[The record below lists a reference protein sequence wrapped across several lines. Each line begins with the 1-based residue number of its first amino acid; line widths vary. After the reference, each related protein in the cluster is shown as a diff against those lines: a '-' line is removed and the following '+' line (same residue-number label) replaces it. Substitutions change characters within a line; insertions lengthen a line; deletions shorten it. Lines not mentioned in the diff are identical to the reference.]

1 MSSKIDIIIPIYNE
15 AENLVAL
22 IGRLDSTF
30 HKAKLAYHLYFVDDH
45 STDRGVKILNS
56 LKTRYPITILTK
68 NGNQGKAYSIL
79 EGAAV
84 STAPYIAMIDADL
97 QYPPEII
104 PEMLALAKKNAVVVA
119 KRNDY
124 QESKVRHFLSKG
136 FQWFFGKVL
145 HGLDC
150 DVQSGLKVFSK
161 EVIKHLSAEQ
171 VTAWTLDIPLL
182 TTAMNLGYDIKQV
195 DITFEKRA
203 KGESKIKLITSIK
216 EIGGQAISYKLKH
229 KRNIQIPPENKDN
242 MLGAGMY
249 HKGKRFI
256 THTTLLSDDSAV
268 NVITQK
274 QKAFLIFLVTFLVGS
289 FFLDFVDTIKLF
301 VAVLSAVYFA
311 DVFFNLYV
319 VLKSLKTP
327 PEIKVSAEEIFSL
340 ADKDLP
346 TYTVLCPL
354 YKEAH
359 VLPQFVSAIEKM
371 EWPKKKLDV
380 ILLLEADDLVTID
393 AASKMKL
400 PSFVSVQ
407 VVPDSQPKTK
417 PKACNYGL
425 HFAKGEFLVI
435 YDAEDVPD
443 PLQLKKVYLAF
454 LKSPTSVK
462 CIQAKLN
469 FYNPY
474 QNLLTRFFTAEYSL
488 WFDVVLTG
496 LQGIETSLPLGGTSN
511 HFRTQDL
518 KDLEGWD
525 SFNVTEDADLGIRL
539 FKRGGRTAI
548 IDSITLEEANSSWSN
563 WLRQRSRWIKGY
575 MQTYLVHMRNPYKFF
590 KEYGWHALL
599 FQLVMGGKIAFM
611 LINPFMWL
619 LTVSYFG
626 LYAIVGPT
634 IESFYPSIVFYMAV
648 TSLVFGNFLFIYYY
662 MIGAAKR
669 EHWSIIKWV
678 FLVPIY
684 WLLVSVAATIA
695 LYQLIVKP
703 HYWEKTVHGLH
714 VKKTIDE
721 GSQEVVKDAVINA
734 QVETEEVVKQ
744 STLPIFAFTNEKL
757 KRFTLLHKKMNKAS
771 ILGFLEKCKQPA
783 YRGAF
788 FLILANIAAN
798 VLNLL
803 TNIYTGHVLPFAD
816 FGVVNTFTSIL
827 YLLMIPTSA
836 LATTINHQTAFL
848 MGKYKSKSMYKF
860 WGSIRKSSLIIGLIL
875 SGLWV
880 AFSPALQQIFGT
892 PTIVPILVFAPLLF
906 ITILTNV
913 DRGYIKGRMMFGAV
927 ALVAIVEPLSRIIS
941 TVVIAHLQWG
951 RMLYLAIPISTFV
964 SFLVAYHYAKKE
976 KDTIADVKDFNLPS
990 QFFWLAL
997 LAGLSTIAFFSLD
1010 NILVAHYLGAE
1021 AAGKYAFLGLIGK
1034 IIYFA
1039 GNLIL
1044 TFITPII
1051 SHQEGSGKK
1060 TDKPFVI
1067 LIWSTALVSFIG
1079 FVGLGLILP
1088 RFGAALYS
1096 EKLIAIATYLP
1107 LYCLGIALFNISQ
1120 VYANYHLAK
1129 RNYLFPFV
1137 AFVLAIFQVI
1147 GFALFHRNLQDII
1160 NIMFFTGLSNLV
1172 VLAILDAIYFK
1183 IKTPLANVVDALDL
1197 FNRLPFSLR
1206 TKTNKLKDNYS
1217 VLFFNWRDTKHVW
1230 AGGAEYYIQEIAE
1243 ELVRTGHNVTIF
1255 CGNDGK
1261 NPRNE
1266 KVNGVQIIR
1275 RGGFYTVYFW
1285 AFVYYQLKLKNLF
1298 DVIVDCEN
1306 GIPFLTPIYS
1316 KQPVFLLIHHIHQ
1329 EVFRQHL
1336 PFPLSAVANFIEG
1349 TIMPVVYRTR
1359 NIITVSE
1366 SSKTEIIQIGLGDQ
1380 TSINIVNPGVSPTAF
1395 TKKKKTTH
1403 PSVVYIGRLKQYKNV
1418 HVLVEAFASVLE
1430 KFPKA
1435 TLTIGGSGEAR
1446 SELILLAQKLGIES
1460 QIVFIKDISN
1470 EEKVALFAKSWVAV
1484 QPSMIEGWG
1493 ITVIEANAAHTPVIA
1508 SNVKGLKDSIQ
1519 NGVTG
1524 ILVEPKQPKL
1534 LAEAI
1539 INLFDSPK
1547 LRTTFSEN
1555 AYKWAQEFIWE
1566 KKAARFLQIL
1576 ESSLNLTSTDTNL
1589 ESNQNE
1595 VAKAY
1600 EQI

>member
-1 MSSKIDIIIPIYNE
+1 MPSQIDVIIPVYNE

-30 HKAKLAYHLYFVDDH
+30 HKAKISYHLYFVDDH
-45 STDRGVKILNS
+45 STDSSLKILQS
-56 LKTRYPITILTK
+56 LAKRYPITALSK
-68 NGNQGKAYSIL
+68 KGNKGKAYSIL
-79 EGAAV
+79 EGAKAAK
-84 STAPYIAMIDADL
+84 APYLAMIDADL
-97 QYPPEII
+97 QYPPEAI
-104 PEMLALAKKNAVVVA
+104 PEMLEKAQAGAVVVA
-119 KRNDY
+119 RRHDY
-124 QESKVRHFLSKG
+124 QESKVRHFLSRG
-136 FQWFFGKVL
+136 FQWFFGNVL
-145 HGLDC
+145 HGLHC

-161 EVIKHLSAEQ
+161 EVISHLQTSQ

-182 TTAMNLGYDIKQV
+182 TTAMNLGYSIDEV
-195 DITFEKRA
+195 SITFEKRS
-203 KGESKIKLITSIK
+203 KGESKIHLLTSVK
-216 EIGGQAISYKLKH
+216 EIGGQAVAYKLKH
-229 KRNIQIPPENKDN
+229 KRNIQILPDSQEN

-268 NVITQK
+268 NVLTSPQR
-274 QKAFLIFLVTFLVGS
+274 AFLIALGS
-289 FFLDFVDTIKLF
+289 FFIGSLFLDFVGTVKLF
-301 VAVLSAVYFA
+301 VAVLSFIYFV

-319 VLKSLKTP
+319 ILKSLHQP
-327 PEIKVSAEEIFSL
+327 PELKIEPKEISSL
-340 ADKDLP
+340 SEKDLP
-346 TYTVLCPL
+346 IYTVLCPL

-371 EWPKKKLDV
+371 DWPKKKLDV
-380 ILLLEADDLVTID
+380 ILLLEADDLVTIK
-393 AASKMKL
+393 AASQMKL
-400 PSFVSVQ
+400 PPFVTVQ

-454 LKSPTSVK
+454 LKSPEAVK

-469 FYNPY
+469 FYNPH

-496 LQGIETSLPLGGTSN
+496 LQSIETSLPLGGTSN
-511 HFRTQDL
+511 HFRTSDL

-590 KEYGWHALL
+590 KEYGLHALL

-619 LTVSYFG
+619 LTASYFA
-626 LYAIVGPT
+626 LYALVGPT
-634 IESFYPSIVFYMAV
+634 IESFYPASVFYMAV
-648 TSLVFGNFLFIYYY
+648 TSLVFGNFFFIYYY

-669 EHWSIIKWV
+669 DHWTIIKWV
-678 FLVPIY
+678 FLIPVY

-714 VKKTIDE
+714 VKKQLEEAAENAVADT
-721 GSQEVVKDAVINA
+721 VVNA
-734 QVETEEVVKQ
+734 EVETE
-744 STLPIFAFTNEKL
+744 LMIEKKAEPVL
-757 KRFTLLHKKMNKAS
+757 TITSQRVNRFTLLRKKLNKQALCDF
-771 ILGFLEKCKQPA
+771 IEKCKQPA
-783 YRGAF
+783 YRAAF
-788 FLILANIAAN
+788 FLIIANISAN

-836 LATTINHQTAFL
+836 LATTINHQTAYL
-848 MGKYKSKSMYKF
+848 TGKYKSNSIYEF
-860 WGSIRKSSLIIGLIL
+860 WRSIRRSSLIISLVAVCLWIAL
-875 SGLWV
+875 SPL
-880 AFSPALQQIFGT
+880 LQTLFGT
-892 PTIVPILVFAPLLF
+892 PTIVPILVFAPLLL
-906 ITILTNV
+906 ITVLTNV

-927 ALVAIVEPLSRIIS
+927 ALVAIVEPLVRIIS

-951 RMLYLAIPISTFV
+951 RMLYLAIPISTVV
-964 SFLVAYHYAKKE
+964 SFLVAYYYARKE
-976 KDTIADVKDFNLPS
+976 KDTIADVKNFNLPPK
-990 QFFWLAL
+990 FFWLAL

-1010 NILVAHYLGAE
+1010 NLLVAHYLGAE
-1021 AAGKYAFLGLIGK
+1021 EAGKYAFLGLIGK

-1051 SHQEGSGKK
+1051 SHHEGSGKK
-1060 TDKPFVI
+1060 TDRPFVI
-1067 LIWSTALVSFIG
+1067 LIWSTAFVSFAG
-1079 FVGLGLILP
+1079 FICLGLILP

-1096 EKLIAIATYLP
+1096 QKLIAIASYLP

-1137 AFVLAIFQVI
+1137 AFVLAIFQVA
-1147 GFALFHRNLQDII
+1147 GFAFFHRNLQDII
-1160 NIMFFTGLSNLV
+1160 YIMFLTGLANLV
-1172 VLAILDAIYFK
+1172 VLALLDWFYDK
-1183 IKTPLANVVDALDL
+1183 IKTPLTNFTDALDL
-1197 FNRLPFSLR
+1197 FAKLPQRKKSDLLR
-1206 TKTNKLKDNYS
+1206 DNYS

-1230 AGGAEYYIQEIAE
+1230 AGGAESYIQEIAE
-1243 ELVRTGHNVTIF
+1243 HLVMTGHSVTIF

-1261 NPRNE
+1261 SPRNE
-1266 KVNGVQIIR
+1266 KVNGVQVIR

-1285 AFVYYQLKLKNLF
+1285 AFIYYTLKLRNHF
-1298 DVIVDCEN
+1298 DVIIDCEN
-1306 GIPFLTPIYS
+1306 GIPFLTPLYAR
-1316 KQPVFLLIHHIHQ
+1316 KPKFLLIHHIHQ
-1329 EVFRQHL
+1329 EVFREHL
-1336 PFPLSAVANFIEG
+1336 SFPLAAVANFIEG
-1349 TIMPVVYRTR
+1349 TVMPVFYKSQK
-1359 NIITVSE
+1359 IITVSE
-1366 SSKTEIIQIGLGDQ
+1366 SSKAEIIKIGLGD
-1380 TSINIVNPGVSPTAF
+1380 TSSIDIVNPGVSSSAF
-1395 TKKKKTTH
+1395 VTKKKTTH
-1403 PSVVYIGRLKQYKNV
+1403 PSLVYVGRLKAYKNV
-1418 HVLVEAFASVLE
+1418 DVLIQSFSKVVQQYPNA
-1430 KFPKA
+1430 K
-1435 TLTIGGSGEAR
+1435 LTIGGSGEAR
-1446 SELILLAQKLGIES
+1446 TGLIQLTEKLHLSQNIE
-1460 QIVFIKDISN
+1460 FRSN
-1470 EEKVALFAKSWVAV
+1470 ITNKEKAELFAESWIAV

-1493 ITVIEANAAHTPVIA
+1493 ITVIEANAAKTPVIA

-1519 NGVTG
+1519 DGVTG
-1524 ILVEPKQPKL
+1524 VLVAPKKPDQ
-1534 LAEAI
+1534 LADAI
-1539 INLFDSPK
+1539 IDLIQDGKKRTK
-1547 LRTTFSEN
+1547 LSSA
-1555 AYKWAQEFIWE
+1555 AYKWAQGFQWN
-1566 KKAARFLQIL
+1566 KNAQKFLAVL
-1576 ESSLNLTSTDTNL
+1576 ESSMNITSEATA
-1589 ESNQNE
+1589 QAGVVE
-1595 VAKAY
+1595 VY
-1600 EQI
+1600 E